1 MIQIDTDKV
10 DELLKQAG
18 TSLAENPD
26 LAQQIEHTNARLA
39 TSPELDL
46 STMLALLDAALKDP
60 E

>member
-1 MIQIDTDKV
+1 MIQIDTHKV
-10 DELLKQAG
+10 NELLAQAG

-39 TSPELDL
+39 TAPELDL
-46 STMLALLDAALKDP
+46 PTILKLLDATLEDP

>member
-1 MIQIDTDKV
+1 MIQIDANKV
-10 DELLKQAG
+10 DELLRHAG

-46 STMLALLDAALKDP
+46 LTVLTILDAALEDP

>member
-1 MIQIDTDKV
+1 MIQIDANKV

-46 STMLALLDAALKDP
+46 LTVLTILDAALEDP